1 MINNK
6 NKRQWRKTNEVT
18 LKLGLRRRAI
28 VVVFS
33 GHWIWNLGYHNFY
46 ANVPKGHQ
54 NMNIFVGKRMLGRT
68 DTRTCERKC
77 FFQSI
82 RTVWDISRDVLARIA
97 TCSLLTGTYRRIL
110 VYSIDYNITNMI
122 YMAPCWLKSQQ
133 IQTISSCIVTVDPL
147 AEPHSEDVL
156 CMSFHIN

>member
-28 VVVFS
+28 VVVFL

-54 NMNIFVGKRMLGRT
+54 NMNIFVGPWFML
-68 DTRTCERKC
+68 
-77 FFQSI
+77 
-82 RTVWDISRDVLARIA
+82 
-97 TCSLLTGTYRRIL
+97 Y
-110 VYSIDYNITNMI
+110 YSY
-122 YMAPCWLKSQQ
+122 
-133 IQTISSCIVTVDPL
+133 
-147 AEPHSEDVL
+147 
-156 CMSFHIN
+156 